1 MSLFSFPKPSLR
13 VMLVQSCP
21 AWGRA
26 EESFKAVEDLLGLA
40 ACGAAVAA
48 CDGSGGAGLSV
59 AGSSDAAAVSASP
72 DLIVLPEM
80 FATGFALPVEEALPQ
95 SERVLRWMQ
104 TLARNTGAV
113 VAGTGAARDE
123 AGRAVNRMW
132 WVRPDG
138 THTFYD
144 KRHLFGLGQEKRDYT
159 PGAPHEPIEIAGW
172 RVLPGIC
179 YDLRFPD
186 YNRNWLVRGA
196 ARGADAH
203 TLCAA
208 SAVGIPAR
216 AADAAQGAAP
226 TAPYAYDLLLFAA
239 AWPTA
244 RVAHWQL
251 LLQARAVENMAY
263 VVGVNRVGK
272 DGDGLAY
279 GGSSMAVSPQ
289 GVVLWQGDGQTAS
302 ATCVNLNWNDLAAYR
317 QRFPVAEDWSEKA
330 EPARPTDGK
339 SRRANEQNRR
349 ADEQNK

>member
-1 MSLFSFPKPSLR
+1 
-13 VMLVQSCP
+13 MLVQSCP

-26 EESFKAVEDLLGLA
+26 EESCKAVEDLLGLA
-40 ACGAAVAA
+40 GLAACGLGGAAVAA
-48 CDGSGGAGLSV
+48 CDGAGLSV

-104 TLARNTGAV
+104 TLSRNTGAV

-132 WVRPDG
+132 WVRPDD
-138 THTFYD
+138 TYTFYD
-144 KRHLFGLGQEKRDYT
+144 KRYLFGLGREKRDYT

-186 YNRNWLVRGA
+186 YNRNWLVRGV
-196 ARGADAH
+196 ARG
-203 TLCAA
+203 
-208 SAVGIPAR
+208 VV
-216 AADAAQGAAP
+216 DAAQGAAP
-226 TAPYAYDLLLFAA
+226 AAPYAYDLLLFAA

-302 ATCVNLNWNDLAAYR
+302 AACVNLNWNDLAAYR
-317 QRFPVAEDWSEKA
+317 QRFPVAEDWAEKA
-330 EPARPTDGK
+330 EPAHRADG
-339 SRRANEQNRR
+339 QNQR
-349 ADEQNK
+349 ADEQNHRADGQNQRADGQNK